1 MGQIYH
7 ITPFTMTDYQG
18 ELSCVIW
25 FSGCNMRCVYCYN
38 IDAVLND
45 GNITNEQ
52 LLEFLQQRVGK
63 LSGVVFSGGE
73 CTLCK
78 DFLSLTRSV
87 KSLGYKLKVDTNGTN
102 PDIIKQAIEENLI
115 DYIALDFKA
124 YNDKFI
130 NITKSNLYSK
140 FEQTLQYLI
149 NINFKFEVR
158 TTIHSEFLNE
168 NDISQMAQYL
178 ERLGY
183 KNNYYLQNFLQTNH
197 NFTQLILQKRVID
210 KNKILTK
217 LNIILRNF

>member
-1 MGQIYH
+1 MGQIYD

-18 ELSCVIW
+18 ELSCIVW

-38 IDAVLND
+38 IDAVLNH

-73 CTLCK
+73 CTLSE
-78 DFLSLTRSV
+78 DFLNLARNV

-130 NITKSNLYSK
+130 KITKSNLYSK

-158 TTIHSEFLNE
+158 TTVHSEFLNE
-168 NDISQMAQYL
+168 DDISQMAQYL
-178 ERLGY
+178 EKLGY

-197 NFTQLILQKRVID
+197 NFTMISSQKKIINDKLI
-210 KNKILTK
+210 NTK
-217 LNIILRNF
+217 LNVKLRNF